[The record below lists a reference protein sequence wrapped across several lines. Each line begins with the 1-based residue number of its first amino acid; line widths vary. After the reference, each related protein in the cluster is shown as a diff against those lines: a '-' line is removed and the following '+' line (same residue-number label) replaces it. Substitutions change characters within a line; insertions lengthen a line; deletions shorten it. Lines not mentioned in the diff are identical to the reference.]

1 MIVFC
6 NAPNLLAYER
16 EEGGDVLGSLLLMR
30 TACPPPFLSLC
41 CFFNVAAVPVPPFF
55 SFPFLNLRL
64 FDARIGMM
72 MMMMMMVRSAA
83 NLLCT

>member
-16 EEGGDVLGSLLLMR
+16 EEGGDVLGSLLFMR
-30 TACPPPFLSLC
+30 NCTSPFLSLC

-64 FDARIGMM
+64 FDARVG
-72 MMMMMMVRSAA
+72 MMMVRSAA